1 MLDSLARQVLAHVLK
16 TLDAIGKQ
24 RLGAGVGE
32 CQAKTGGVLQITG
45 ARCVLDLGLLGQGI
59 AHAGP
64 EVLRRSLGDDLGVDE
79 DVRRSVGVR
88 ISLERAVVV
97 VHDGNGGRGGA
108 VGTDRRD
115 SEDDLLELD
124 GRRLDGVERL
134 AAAAGDK
141 NISLLAGRGVHDL
154 GDIGTRTVG
163 AIDARLQDL
172 DIGTFKCRLDA
183 RQRRS
188 QGSLA
193 ANDGDFLRAV
203 LRQCSWQLGKAI
215 LANGVVAHSNRAHS
229 NLLSFD
235 KVLSGILLL
244 EKGCN
249 SEKFRTY
256 KTSVEGFS
264 PARNVLAY
272 SA

>member
-1 MLDSLARQVLAHVLK
+1 M
-16 TLDAIGKQ
+16 
-24 RLGAGVGE
+24 GE

-45 ARCVLDLGLLGQGI
+45 ARGVFDLGLLRQGI

-64 EVLRRSLGDDLGVDE
+64 EVLCRCLGDDLGVDE

-88 ISLERAVVV
+88 IALERAIVV

-115 SEDDLLELD
+115 RKDDLLELD
-124 GRRLDGVERL
+124 GCGLHGVERL
-134 AAAAGDK
+134 AAAASNEHVGF
-141 NISLLAGRGVHDL
+141 LAGRGVHNL

-172 DIGTFKCRLDA
+172 DIGTFKCRLDS

-193 ANDGDFLRAV
+193 ANDGDLGRSV
-203 LRQCSWQLGKAI
+203 LGQCGGQLGKAI
-215 LANGVVAHSNRAHS
+215 LANGIITHSNRAHG

-244 EKGCN
+244 EKVH
-249 SEKFRTY
+249 SREKFRTY

>member
-1 MLDSLARQVLAHVLK
+1 M
-16 TLDAIGKQ
+16 GK
-24 RLGAGVGE
+24 R
-32 CQAKTGGVLQITG
+32 QAKTGGVLQITG

-64 EVLRRSLGDDLGVDE
+64 EVLRRSLSDDLGVDE

-88 ISLERAVVV
+88 IALERAVVV

-115 SEDDLLELD
+115 GEDDLLELD

-141 NISLLAGRGVHDL
+141 NISLLAGGGVHDL

-172 DIGTFKCRLDA
+172 DFGTFKCRLDS

-203 LRQCSWQLGKAI
+203 LRQCGWQLGKAI
-215 LANGVVAHSNRAHS
+215 LANGVVAHSNCAHS
-229 NLLSFD
+229 SLLSFD

-249 SEKFRTY
+249 CEKFRTY

>member
-1 MLDSLARQVLAHVLK
+1 M
-16 TLDAIGKQ
+16 
-24 RLGAGVGE
+24 
-32 CQAKTGGVLQITG
+32 
-45 ARCVLDLGLLGQGI
+45 
-59 AHAGP
+59 
-64 EVLRRSLGDDLGVDE
+64 
-79 DVRRSVGVR
+79 
-88 ISLERAVVV
+88 
-97 VHDGNGGRGGA
+97 GGRGGA

-115 SEDDLLELD
+115 RKDDLLELD
-124 GRRLDGVERL
+124 SCGLHGVERL
-134 AAAAGDK
+134 AAAACDK
-141 NISLLAGRGVHDL
+141 HVSFLAGRGVYDL
-154 GDIGTRTVG
+154 GDICARTVG
-163 AIDARLQDL
+163 AVDARLQNL
-172 DIGTFKCRLDA
+172 DIGAFKCRLDS

-193 ANDGDFLRAV
+193 TDDRDLGRSVFG
-203 LRQCSWQLGKAI
+203 QCAGQLGKAI

-256 KTSVEGFS
+256 KTSVEGFLL
-264 PARNVLAY
+264 ARNVLAY